1 MAKPEQAISIPL
13 HIASWGIMPI
23 MAKTNTPQTDSK
35 NETATEKP
43 LIAENTKVVI
53 KIDAKT
59 ASEGYQKALRRLSA
73 KLKHPGFRLGKVP
86 PKIAEEVL
94 GQDRIIDSALDKL
107 LPVAYQEAIVAA
119 KKKPLTQPSIKAVS
133 LEVGKEWE
141 LEAEIAERP
150 ELNIAGYEK
159 IAKAA
164 HKAAQTDLEKQV
176 KEARE
181 AHEKNQ
187 KELAAAAKTAKKEK
201 KSEASPTPAL
211 AEPAPFK
218 EPTEEQKHDFL
229 VQRVYQALVKELKPA
244 IPELLVREEVRYDLD
259 ELQNQ
264 LQPLNLSIQAYMQR
278 RGMDE
283 QQLSNE
289 LAARALG
296 RLQITLLLQEI
307 AKAAK
312 LEVTPA
318 AIDAAIEETKN
329 PEMIAQKENGQYRNL
344 VEQTLLRKAVSE
356 HLLAK

>member
-1 MAKPEQAISIPL
+1 
-13 HIASWGIMPI
+13 MPI
-23 MAKTNTPQTDSK
+23 MAKANTPKTDTSTDK
-35 NETATEKP
+35 ASEKP
-43 LIAENTKVVI
+43 LIAENTKVSI
-53 KIDAKT
+53 KIDAAT
-59 ASEGYQKALRRLSA
+59 ATEGYQKALRRLSA

-119 KKKPLTQPSIKAVS
+119 KKQPLTQPSIKAVS

-159 IAKAA
+159 IANAA
-164 HKAAQTDLEKQV
+164 HKEAQADLEKQV

-181 AHEKNQ
+181 AHEKNL
-187 KELAAAAKTAKKEK
+187 KELAAAAKTAKSDKTEK
-201 KSEASPTPAL
+201 KSEASPTPVP

-218 EPTEEQKHDFL
+218 EPTEEQRRDFL

-264 LQPLNLSIQAYMQR
+264 LQPLNLSIQEYMQR

-307 AKAAK
+307 AKTAK

-356 HLLAK
+356 HLLGK